1 VPCDQQIAGFTA
13 KPIADPVRLI
23 LRLEITCGR
32 ELSERIAR
40 APERFRRFL
49 RAQLAAVPDD
59 GRLDAAG
66 GGLRRE
72 TLDGLAS
79 PRRQWPARI
88 DLRADRVAMMNQDKS
103 HPANP
108 ALPVRILA
116 VLLLLWQPFNVAY
129 VMSGLI
135 DELSVRGSGLA
146 IILLARLLA
155 AGLGIAAGL
164 ALFQRRPGGV
174 TLAKTSLLFSAI
186 VDIVAYATPF
196 VPDNRPPGDA
206 TIILVASL
214 AYYAGWF
221 IYLIRATSLE
231 SP

>member
-1 VPCDQQIAGFTA
+1 
-13 KPIADPVRLI
+13 
-23 LRLEITCGR
+23 
-32 ELSERIAR
+32 
-40 APERFRRFL
+40 
-49 RAQLAAVPDD
+49 
-59 GRLDAAG
+59 
-66 GGLRRE
+66 
-72 TLDGLAS
+72 
-79 PRRQWPARI
+79 
-88 DLRADRVAMMNQDKS
+88 MNQDKS